1 MAFQPA
7 PDCAKIAVVQTHI
20 TSDIVNV
27 LHFRR
32 QGQWGLPELD
42 ALITAVGTAWVND
55 IMPHLSANNALVRIE
70 GRGLRGQF
78 DVSSEYVLP
87 TPVVGGRP
95 GEGLPANVSFCVT
108 HLTGLA
114 GRSNRGRTYFGA
126 LAEADTVGD
135 FIAVARAGALR
146 DGLNS
151 VRSAASQQGW
161 TMVVLSRYA
170 NKQLRAQAL
179 PIDVIGFR
187 YRDTIVDSQRRRLSR
202 RGA

>member
-7 PDCAKIAVVQTHI
+7 PDCARVAVVQTHI
-20 TSDIVNV
+20 TSELVNV
-27 LHFRR
+27 FHFRR
-32 QGQWGLPELD
+32 TGQWGLPELND
-42 ALITAVGTAWVND
+42 LVIAVATAWVND
-55 IMPHLSANNALVRIE
+55 IMTHLSGNNALIRVE
-70 GRGLRGQF
+70 GRGLRAQN
-78 DVSSEYVLP
+78 DVSTEYVLP
-87 TPVVGGRP
+87 QPVVGGRP

-135 FIAVARAGALR
+135 FFQTARANALR

-151 VRSAASQQGW
+151 VRNAASQAGW
-161 TMVVLSRYA
+161 TMVVLSRYSG
-170 NKQLRAQAL
+170 KQLRPQAI
-179 PIDVIGFR
+179 PIEVIGFR

-202 RGA
+202 RGQ